1 MNPMLDLD
9 ISDDEFERM
18 EAEANKPQTPRPV
31 IEPRL
36 GDEELEL
43 PDFPC

>member
-1 MNPMLDLD
+1 MNPKLDLD
-9 ISDDEFERM
+9 ISDADLERM
-18 EAEANKPQTPRPV
+18 EAEANKSQTPPPV
-31 IEPRL
+31 LEPRL